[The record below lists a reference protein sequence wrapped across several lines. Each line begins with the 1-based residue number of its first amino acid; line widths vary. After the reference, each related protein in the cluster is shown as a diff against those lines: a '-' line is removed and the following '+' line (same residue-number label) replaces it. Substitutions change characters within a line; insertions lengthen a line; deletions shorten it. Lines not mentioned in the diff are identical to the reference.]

1 MPKAKASDFADIFAV
16 KEHDFTLGD
25 PVGAKALPKPVE
37 PRLDGGRL
45 VGIVSVG
52 DVIKVMY
59 QRVHSEN
66 QHLYSYIHG
75 TF

>member
-1 MPKAKASDFADIFAV
+1 M
-16 KEHDFTLGD
+16 TRD
-25 PVGAKALPKPVE
+25 PVTCHLDDDVYNVMGQMSARRIAKLPV
-37 PRLDGGRL
+37 LDGDTI

-59 QRVHSEN
+59 EQVNSEN
-66 QHLYSYIHG
+66 QHLLTYIHG